1 MQSAKEQLQRGISTN
16 ILDLFKGLLDNG
28 LDDNLDSETDNFQ
41 QTEGIEQPLA
51 LAVTVYFKKISFSIL
66 FHKQKQ
72 YFSA

>member
-41 QTEGIEQPLA
+41 QTEGIEQPLG
-51 LAVTVYFKKISFSIL
+51 
-66 FHKQKQ
+66 
-72 YFSA
+72 

>member
-28 LDDNLDSETDNFQ
+28 LDDNLDSETNNFQ

-51 LAVTVYFKKISFSIL
+51 LAVTGRATGKG
-66 FHKQKQ
+66 FHWK
-72 YFSA
+72 